1 MVSKQNVSFGNIMK
15 SLKAKDYKPIYYL
28 MGEESYYIDK
38 ISDYIEKN
46 VLNDQEKEFNQTVFY
61 GLDVDVSTI
70 INTAKRYP
78 MIADHQVIIVKEA
91 QNVAKIEDLAY
102 YVEKPLSSTILVI
115 CHQHG
120 CLDRRK
126 KLATQIEKIGVLFE
140 SKKINDRDLSAFIE
154 NVVSQKG
161 FTIDDRAVD
170 LLAEYVGSDLNRL
183 SRDLDKLIISLP
195 SQQKRILVEHI
206 EKNIGISKEYN
217 NFELKNA
224 LIRKDVLKAN
234 QIITY
239 FDENPKNNP
248 IQVTLGTLFGFF
260 ANLMIAYYAPQKTEQ
275 DIVVQLGLKN
285 SWQAKDYLASMRKY
299 SGVKVMNIISM
310 IRKADTQSKGLNNGG
325 ATNGDIMRDLIFYIL
340 H

>member
-1 MVSKQNVSFGNIMK
+1 MVSKKNVSFGNIMK
-15 SLKAKDYKPIYYL
+15 SLKTKDYKPIYYL

-102 YVEKPLSSTILVI
+102 YLEKPLSSTILVI

-140 SKKINDRDLSAFIE
+140 SKKVNDRDLSVFIE

-260 ANLMIAYYAPQKTEQ
+260 ANLMVAYYAPQKTEQ